1 MTIPAFVTQSESTSR
16 SDSLYR
22 PHPGIVFARRCLS
35 KTPLLQNE
43 VSKRIGISTKHLSRF
58 TNGHVHVGVELAR
71 KLEAC
76 TNISASAWLHYQM
89 QYDLY
94 TIGKL
99 EVTSS
104 LMTA

>member
-1 MTIPAFVTQSESTSR
+1 MTIPAFVTQSETTMR

-22 PHPGIVFARRCLS
+22 PHPGEVFTRRCLS
-35 KTPLLQNE
+35 KTSLKQDE
-43 VSKRIGISTKHLSRF
+43 VAKRVGISTKHLSRF
-58 TNGHVHVGVELAR
+58 INGHVHVGVELAR

-76 TNISASAWLHYQM
+76 TNISAGAWLHYQT

-94 TIGKL
+94 TTVKL
-99 EVTSS
+99 EAAPS

>member
-1 MTIPAFVTQSESTSR
+1 MTIPAFVTQSESTTR

-22 PHPGIVFARRCLS
+22 SHPGVVFSRRCLS
-35 KTPLLQNE
+35 KTSLLQSE
-43 VSKRIGISTKHLSRF
+43 VAKRIGISTKHLSRF

-76 TNISASAWLHYQM
+76 TNISANAWLHYQM

-94 TIGKL
+94 TTVEL